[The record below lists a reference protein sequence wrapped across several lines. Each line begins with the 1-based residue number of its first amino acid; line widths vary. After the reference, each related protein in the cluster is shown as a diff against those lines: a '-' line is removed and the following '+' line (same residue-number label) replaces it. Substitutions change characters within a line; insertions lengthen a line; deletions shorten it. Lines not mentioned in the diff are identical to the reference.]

1 MSILRRF
8 GSAFGRL
15 GPLQK
20 GLAIIGVGVLGFVLL
35 MVLRP
40 RPEQQEPARRM
51 PLVTTVPADV
61 RSGNLTVR
69 GSGTV
74 RPKSEIVLSPQV
86 AGRVEW
92 VAPAFVS
99 GGRFQRGDLL
109 FRIEAADYENA
120 VEGAAATVAQ
130 RQVEVMQWEQE
141 RELAREEYERLRAR
155 EGIEV
160 PPDSGALGS
169 LIFREPQLQAA
180 KAALRSAEARLD
192 DAHLALA
199 RTRITAPFDGLVRAK
214 SVDIGQYVA
223 PGQNLGSLYDTDE
236 VEIVVPL
243 TDAEAALVEGLW
255 DAAAGDPDTRI
266 PATATASFGG
276 RTYSWEAYVDRA
288 EGALNPETRA
298 VDVVVRV
305 PDPFVRDES
314 GRPPLLLGTWTDVD
328 IRGAFE
334 EHYVVLPRV
343 AFRDGGAVWTVR
355 VVQEDTVLVI
365 EPAEALQEVEGA
377 IYLRADLE
385 PGEPVIVSPLAV
397 VTDGMAVRIAEGGRQ

>member
-20 GLAIIGVGVLGFVLL
+20 ALAIIGVGVLGFVLL

-40 RPEQQEPARRM
+40 RPEHQEPARRM

-86 AGRVEW
+86 AGRVLW

-99 GGRFQRGDLL
+99 GGRFQRGDFLL
-109 FRIEAADYENA
+109 RIEAADYENA
-120 VEGAAATVAQ
+120 VEAAAATVAQ

-155 EGIEV
+155 EGIEA

-223 PGQNLGSLYDTDE
+223 PGQNLGSLFDTDE
-236 VEIVVPL
+236 VEIVVPSR
-243 TDAEAALVEGLW
+243 TRRRPWWMACGTPRPAIGHAHPGH
-255 DAAAGDPDTRI
+255 GDRELRWPDLLMGGVRRSGRGRSQSRD
-266 PATATASFGG
+266 PRGG
-276 RTYSWEAYVDRA
+276 R
-288 EGALNPETRA
+288 
-298 VDVVVRV
+298 
-305 PDPFVRDES
+305 
-314 GRPPLLLGTWTDVD
+314 GRPGT
-328 IRGAFE
+328 RS
-334 EHYVVLPRV
+334 
-343 AFRDGGAVWTVR
+343 
-355 VVQEDTVLVI
+355 
-365 EPAEALQEVEGA
+365 
-377 IYLRADLE
+377 LRA
-385 PGEPVIVSPLAV
+385 
-397 VTDGMAVRIAEGGRQ
+397 

>member
-1 MSILRRF
+1 MNTLRRF
-8 GSAFGRL
+8 GTTFGRL
-15 GPLQK
+15 GNLQK

-35 MVLRP
+35 MVFRP
-40 RPEQQEPARRM
+40 RPEHQEPTRRM

-92 VAPAFVS
+92 VAPAFAS

-109 FRIEAADYENA
+109 LSIETADYENA
-120 VEGAAATVAQ
+120 VEAAAATVAQ
-130 RQVEVMQWEQE
+130 RQVEVLQWEQE

-155 EGIEV
+155 EGIDA

-180 KAALRSAEARLD
+180 NAALRSAEARLD
-192 DAHLALA
+192 DSHLALA
-199 RTRITAPFDGLVRAK
+199 RTRITAPFDGVVRAK
-214 SVDIGQYVA
+214 SVDVGQYVA
-223 PGQNLGSLYDTDE
+223 PGQNIGALYDTGE

-243 TDAEAALVEGLW
+243 TDGEAALVEGLW
-255 DAAAGDPDTRI
+255 DAAAGETDTRI
-266 PATATASFGG
+266 PATASANFGG
-276 RTYSWEAYVDRA
+276 RTYSWDAYVDRA
-288 EGALNPETRA
+288 EAALNPETRT

-305 PDPFVRDES
+305 PDPFLRDES
-314 GRPPLLLGTWTDVD
+314 GRPPLLLGTWADVD

-334 EHYVVLPRV
+334 ERYTALPRA
-343 AFRDGGAVWTVR
+343 AFRDGGAVWVVR
-355 VVQEDTVLVI
+355 AVREDTVLVI
-365 EPAEALQEVEGA
+365 QPAEALQEVEGEV
-377 IYLRADLE
+377 YLRVDLE
-385 PGEPVIVSPLAV
+385 PGEPIIVSPLAV